1 MPGILDTPG
10 NTNLHDALAIGV
22 KQLSGNQQVTF
33 KQYQKYVLPVDGY
46 VYWVPSGAPDITV
59 QGSLHYIVQQ
69 SQEVDQ
75 TRGINN
81 VIFTSLESVSALNSV
96 QKDTL
101 YIGTLPPGMDNQGN
115 DFKFAFNQRGSYYQQ
130 SDLHHYTG
138 TAVWPTMQTQILES
152 AADLPTDKILSNSI
166 PLFMSLT
173 GTASSPIKPS
183 WLPSTA
189 YTVYPEYLSAEN
201 AAPPYISVEIKTT
214 ESLQIQAYR
223 YNLPDGTAARDQL
236 VKDTVTIHMW
246 GMNHIKAT
254 EYLDYLMWYF
264 ETYGASPAVTS
275 MGLMSDPVIKDVAVL
290 QSELGTR
297 SQKKVIELTVSYYQS
312 AALAA
317 AMTLIL
323 STIPSFSVQKPNGTL
338 LTFDG
343 KKVPPDPFPS

>member
-1 MPGILDTPG
+1 MPA
-10 NTNLHDALAIGV
+10 LHDALVGGT
-22 KQLSGNQQVTF
+22 KTLSANQVVTF
-33 KQYQKYVLPVDGY
+33 TQYTKYVLPVDGY
-46 VYWVPSGAPDITV
+46 VFWYPTEGVPPLKV
-59 QGSLHYIVQQ
+59 PGSLHYIVQQ

-75 TRGINN
+75 VRGINN
-81 VIFTSLESVSALNSV
+81 VVFTAEKSVTEFNLLSDRVLW
-96 QKDTL
+96 
-101 YIGTLPPGMDNQGN
+101 IGTPPAGMDNQGAP
-115 DFKFAFNQRGSYYQQ
+115 FLFAFNQRGSYYQQ

-173 GTASSPIKPS
+173 GTASSTIKPS
-183 WLPSTA
+183 WLPPTV

-201 AAPPYISVEIKTT
+201 AAPPYISVEVKTT

-236 VKDTVTIHMW
+236 VKDTVTIHLW
-246 GMNHIKAT
+246 GMNHIQAT

-290 QSELGTR
+290 QSELATR

-312 AALAA
+312 AALTA

-323 STIPSFSVQKPNGTL
+323 STIPSFSVQKPDGTF
-338 LTFDG
+338 LTFEG
-343 KKVPPDPFPS
+343 KKIPPDPFPS